1 MTITAMRLGYLLYQ
15 PAISVVNPVPV
26 ESGMRRRKRN
36 KNQQQQQDEVSPSPN
51 ATKSP
56 LPDAIMMT
64 SAPSVV
70 MQSLFGDILTFQSPV
85 DSSQQS
91 VTPVVTVTS
100 PTLMTS
106 RGYSKA
112 YYYGRQTT
120 AKTAMSAVT
129 NQSIKEST
137 TATQIFGQASIT
149 TQSTPVHTTKIS
161 TTTQFSARSAT
172 HIITGPVIHVDVT
185 QLVGVAINVTMVIG
199 VDHLD
204 DVGII

>member
-1 MTITAMRLGYLLYQ
+1 MTITAMRLGYLLYS
-15 PAISVVNPVPV
+15 PAIHVVIPVPV
-26 ESGMRRRKRN
+26 ESGMRRRKRD
-36 KNQQQQQDEVSPSPN
+36 KNQQQQDEVSPSPN

-70 MQSLFGDILTFQSPV
+70 MQSLFGDILTSQSPV

-100 PTLMTS
+100 PTLMTPRS
-106 RGYSKA
+106 YSKA

-120 AKTAMSAVT
+120 LMSAVT
-129 NQSIKEST
+129 HQSIKESA

-161 TTTQFSARSAT
+161 ITTTTRQFSARSAI